1 MKYRYVAWFVMCCIL
16 ISIGLSAQTTGEEN
30 VAGVRLL
37 LVDETKTFISTMR
50 VGALAGALN
59 KMGLFDVSV
68 KLVDVLSSY
77 DDPLKTEQ
85 LDAGQAPFDAILV
98 LPRGLDDGSVSQIW
112 LATAGLE
119 FLAPT
124 VRAGVE
130 AVSYIVDQV
139 FQGLAEAID
148 VSEDLW
154 PGLLAALY
162 IQEGWLR

>member
-1 MKYRYVAWFVMCCIL
+1 MKYRHVAWFVMCCIL
-16 ISIGLSAQTTGEEN
+16 LSIGVSAQTTGQGDL
-30 VAGVRLL
+30 ARVRLL

-59 KMGLFDVSV
+59 KMGSFDVSV

-77 DDPLKTEQ
+77 DDPLNTEQ
-85 LDAGQAPFDAILV
+85 LDSGQAPFDVILV
-98 LPRGLDDGSVSQIW
+98 LPRGLDDGSVGQIW

-119 FLAPT
+119 SLIPT

-130 AVSYIVDQV
+130 AASYIVDQV

-162 IQEGWLR
+162 LKEGWLR

>member
-1 MKYRYVAWFVMCCIL
+1 MKYRYVAWFVMCCTL
-16 ISIGLSAQTTGEEN
+16 ISIGVSAQTTGQED

-37 LVDETKTFISTMR
+37 LVDETKTFLSTMR
-50 VGALAGALN
+50 VGALAGALK

-85 LDAGQAPFDAILV
+85 LDSGQAPFDVILV

-119 FLAPT
+119 SLAPT
-124 VRAGVE
+124 VCAGVE

-162 IQEGWLR
+162 LHEGWLR

>member
-1 MKYRYVAWFVMCCIL
+1 MKYRYVVWFVMCCTL
-16 ISIGLSAQTTGEEN
+16 LSIGLSVQTTGQEN

-37 LVDETKTFISTMR
+37 LVDETKTFASTMR
-50 VGALAGALN
+50 VGALAGALK

-68 KLVDVLSSY
+68 KLVDVSSSY

-85 LDAGQAPFDAILV
+85 LDSGQAPFDVILV

-112 LATAGLE
+112 LATTGLE
-119 FLAPT
+119 SLAPT
-124 VRAGVE
+124 VRAGVD
-130 AVSYIVDQV
+130 AASHIVDQV
-139 FQGLAEAID
+139 FQGLGEAID

-162 IQEGWLR
+162 QKKGLLR

>member
-1 MKYRYVAWFVMCCIL
+1 MNNRYVAWFVMYCIL
-16 ISIGLSAQTTGEEN
+16 ISIGLSAQTTGQQN

-50 VGALAGALN
+50 VGALAGVLN

-77 DDPLKTEQ
+77 DNPLKTER
-85 LDAGQAPFDAILV
+85 LDSGQAPFDVILV
-98 LPRGLDDGSVSQIW
+98 LPRGLDDGSVGQIW

-119 FLAPT
+119 SLTPT
-124 VRAGVE
+124 VRAGVA
-130 AVSYIVDQV
+130 AVSHVVDQV

-162 IQEGWLR
+162 LQEGWLR